1 MEMNSFIWAEKYR
14 PNTLETMVLPPNM
27 RSDFEQYVA
36 SGEIPHLLFY
46 SPEPGVGKTTAAKIL
61 ANAVSSS
68 VLFINAA
75 EESSIDT
82 VRTKV
87 KSFASTISLDGASHK
102 IIILDEFERMSA
114 AQDALKAMME
124 ELSDNC
130 RFILTTNYINK
141 VVDYIKSRCI
151 SYDFSNAFRCEAMKI
166 AFFKRAVKMLTAEK
180 IVFDKQELADVIDLF
195 YPDMRKCTNVLRKLT
210 IDGTLRVDSID
221 KFGDITIAEELIS
234 VITEKSFKNIRS
246 FIEEKIG
253 QSTVGIWTAIYTV
266 VIESEKITDKSAVT
280 ILISKY
286 MYQDAFAIDKSINI
300 SAFCCELMEYV

>member
-1 MEMNSFIWAEKYR
+1 MNSFIWAEKYR
-14 PNTLETMVLPPNM
+14 PETLDTMVLPPSM
-27 RSDFEQYVA
+27 RSDFEKYVA

-61 ANAVSSS
+61 ANAVSDS

-87 KSFASTISLDGASHK
+87 KSFASSMSLGGLSHK

-151 SYDFSNAFRCEAMKI
+151 SYDFSGSFRTDEMKL
-166 AFFKRAVKMLTAEK
+166 AFFKRAKKILDSEK
-180 IVFDKQELADVIDLF
+180 IVYNKQELADVINLF
-195 YPDMRKCTNVLRKLT
+195 YPDMRKCINSLRKLS
-210 IDGTLRVDSID
+210 IDGTLRID
-221 KFGDITIAEELIS
+221 DIEKFGDITVAEELIN
-234 VITEKSFKNIRS
+234 VVREKKFKDIRS
-246 FIEEKIG
+246 FIEEKVG
-253 QSTVGIWTAIYTV
+253 QSTVGIWTAIYSV
-266 VIESEKITDKSAVT
+266 VAESDKISDKSAVT
-280 ILISKY
+280 ILVSKY

-300 SAFCCELMEYV
+300 AAFCCELMEYV